1 MVNITESIEDN
12 KLGLLD
18 EWLDTNSLGSY
29 ASGSTTGSNHRKY
42 HGLLLARQEN
52 FEDKFM

>member
-1 MVNITESIEDN
+1 MMYISYMVNITESIEDN

-29 ASGSTTGSNHRKY
+29 ASGSTRN
-42 HGLLLARQEN
+42 LN
-52 FEDKFM
+52 F